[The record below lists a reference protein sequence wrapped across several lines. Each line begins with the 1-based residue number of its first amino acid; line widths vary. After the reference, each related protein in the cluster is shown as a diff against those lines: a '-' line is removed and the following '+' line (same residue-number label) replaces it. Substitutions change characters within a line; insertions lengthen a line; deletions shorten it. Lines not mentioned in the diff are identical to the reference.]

1 MKNFMKILS
10 LWLSKADRRT
20 DGRTDIMKLIDAFH
34 NFTKTPKNESGRI
47 LTWTKIM

>member
-1 MKNFMKILS
+1 LNFHVKFLKISEMKNFMKILS

-34 NFTKTPKNESGRI
+34 NFTKTP
-47 LTWTKIM
+47 